1 MRWVPHQGDEDV
13 ISNTQIVAP
22 SSGLMGTAVPD
33 GASVNTYGTVTE
45 LISAANNTRDSWAI
59 EIGFMATTTPSALA
73 GEGALD
79 ILIGGATDDV
89 LINSLLV
96 GGTYMGGMRSY
107 FFPLHI
113 PAGLRIA
120 ARFSSAYTHT
130 TDPGVVCTLYSG
142 SAPGGMKSGRKVT
155 TYGTKASNSR
165 GVSITPGQNG
175 AAGSWTQIVAS
186 TTEDHF
192 YFMPGFQVEVDTTIA
207 SVGMMNVGIGVG
219 AATEERIGT
228 WWFSKNA
235 SEQQSGPN
243 PARGVN
249 RWVPSGTRLS
259 MQASVSS
266 TTADS
271 NHGGLIYAVS

>member
-1 MRWVPHQGDEDV
+1 MLWVPHQGDEDV

-96 GGTYMGGMRSY
+96 GGTYNGGSRSY

-120 ARFSSAYTHT
+120 ARFSSGYAHT
-130 TDPGVVCTLYSG
+130 TEPGVVVTLYSG

-165 GVSITPGQNG
+165 GQAITPGASG
-175 AAGSWTQIVAS
+175 AAGSWTQLTAA

-192 YFMPGFQVEVDTTIA
+192 YFMPGFQVEVDTTI
-207 SVGMMNVGIGVG
+207 GNPGLENVGIGLG

-228 WWFSKNA
+228 WWFSKN
-235 SEQQSGPN
+235 SVEGQSGPN
-243 PARGVN
+243 PARGTA
-249 RWVPSGTRLS
+249 RWVPSGTRLT
-259 MQASVSS
+259 MAASVS
-266 TTADS
+266 TVADT